1 MKIILNDKDWT
12 ILGSCDAIKNKNLLD
27 TLTEN
32 DINIPYSCKMGVCS
46 MCLCNIISWWEY
58 IIKKDVMP
66 TEDGMCLVCT
76 AFINEDN
83 IKDEWAVILQ
93 LI

>member
-1 MKIILNDKDWT
+1 MRIILNDKDWT

-32 DINIPYSCKMGVCS
+32 DINIPYSCKMWVCG

-66 TEDGMCLVCT
+66 TDEGMCLACT